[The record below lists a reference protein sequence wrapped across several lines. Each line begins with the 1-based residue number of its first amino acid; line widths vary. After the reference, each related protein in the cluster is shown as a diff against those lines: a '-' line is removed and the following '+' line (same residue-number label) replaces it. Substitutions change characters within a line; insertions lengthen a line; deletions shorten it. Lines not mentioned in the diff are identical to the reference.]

1 MKSGLTVMIQ
11 SEVKAEKHA
20 RYKVAAMQEGITLK
34 KLFEKS
40 LDEYMVKYH
49 TNLMVVNLKLS

>member
-1 MKSGLTVMIQ
+1 MIQ

-20 RYKVAAMQEGITLK
+20 RYKVAAMQDGITLK

-40 LDEYMVKYH
+40 LDDYMVKYH